1 MPIMTTD
8 WIEPAS
14 FASVPT
20 HSQQE
25 HACMPPLQGYDA
37 QMRIAAPS
45 RVKIRDG
52 STLTIP
58 ICARGILPV
67 IDNPQLPRFV
77 AKDTQTGKVYRGVA
91 FNYVRPKLPNVS
103 VDPREGGPRPPKMAL
118 PPGMTVET
126 RFTTDMAGVLHL
138 PATPATYEVYI
149 EAEDVKSNMVTIE
162 VEDGKK

>member
-8 WIEPAS
+8 WIEPAT
-14 FASVPT
+14 FASVPS

-52 STLTIP
+52 NTLTIP
-58 ICARGILPV
+58 ICARGILPAV
-67 IDNPQLPRFV
+67 DNPQLPRFV
-77 AKDTQTGKVYRGVA
+77 AVDTRSGKVYRGIA
-91 FNYVRPKLPNVS
+91 FNYARPKLPNVA
-103 VDPREGGPRPPKMAL
+103 VDPSNGPKPPRIAL

-126 RFTTDMAGVLHL
+126 RFTTDMAGVLRL

-149 EAEDVKSNMVTIE
+149 EAENVKSNTVTIE
-162 VEDGKK
+162 VESGPG

>member
-8 WIEPAS
+8 WIEPAT
-14 FASVPT
+14 FASVPP

-52 STLTIP
+52 NTLTIP
-58 ICARGILPV
+58 ICARGILPAV
-67 IDNPQLPRFV
+67 ENPQLPRFV
-77 AKDTQTGKVYRGVA
+77 AVDTRSGKVYRGVA
-91 FNYVRPKLPNVS
+91 FDYVRPKLPNVA
-103 VDPREGGPRPPKMAL
+103 VDPSKGPTPPKIAL

-149 EAEDVKSNMVTIE
+149 EAEDVKSNTVTIE
-162 VEDGKK
+162 VEDGAK

>member
-8 WIEPAS
+8 WIEPAT
-14 FASVPT
+14 FASVPS
-20 HSQQE
+20 HSQKE

-37 QMRIAAPS
+37 QMRIAAPT
-45 RVKIRDG
+45 RVTIRDG

-58 ICARGILPV
+58 VCARGILPV
-67 IDNPQLPRFV
+67 VDNPQLPRFV
-77 AKDTQTGKVYRGVA
+77 AVDTRTGKVYRGIA

-103 VDPREGGPRPPKMAL
+103 VDPSEGAPPPKIPL

-149 EAEDVKSNMVTIE
+149 EAETVKSNTVTIE
-162 VEDGKK
+162 VEAGKK